1 MTEIQ
6 VAHAAHDDWAMAAQT
21 CADHL
26 STAGTTN
33 GKSTALGFVYAT
45 DYLADDL
52 KNILDHLKEQTG
64 IEHWVGTVGMGICA
78 DGQEYFDRP
87 GLAVMTLPA
96 SENDFHIVQT
106 INDDSDALPAGTL
119 NWIKEQTP
127 LFGIVHGDGNNPKIP
142 AVIEQFAQSS
152 GGFLVGGLTASR
164 RTGYQVALGPI
175 DGGLTG
181 GGLSGV
187 LFSHTFEVATGL
199 SQGCSPIGES
209 HIVSDCV
216 DNVIVGIDGENALEV
231 FKQDIG
237 DVLARDLNRIAGYIH
252 AAFPI
257 EGSDTGDY
265 LVRSLVGIDPEQGWL
280 AVGGEVNPGERIMFV
295 RRDPQSAEEDLTRM
309 LDKLRERLPGSPKG
323 GVFYSCIARGPNM
336 FGAEGR
342 EVEMIHDILGDFP
355 LVGFY
360 ANGEISNNRLYGYTG
375 VIALF
380 M

>member
-1 MTEIQ
+1 MTDIR
-6 VAHAAHDDWAMAAQT
+6 VAHAAHDDWSLAAQACT
-21 CADHL
+21 DLLAE
-26 STAGTTN
+26 TN
-33 GKSTALGFVYAT
+33 ITSSSLGFVYAT

-52 KNILDHLKEQTG
+52 KNILSHLSEQTG
-64 IEHWVGTVGMGICA
+64 IDHWIGTVGMGVCA
-78 DGQEYFDRP
+78 GGQEYFDRP
-87 GLAVMTLPA
+87 GLAVMTLPVN
-96 SENDFHIVQT
+96 EDDFHIVQT
-106 INDDSDALPAGTL
+106 INDDEQGLPADVEQ
-119 NWIKEQTP
+119 WIQSTP
-127 LFGIVHGDGNNPKIP
+127 PLLGIVHGDGNNPKIP
-142 AVIEQFAQSS
+142 QIINMLAKSS

-164 RTGYQVALGPI
+164 RTGYQIAMTPS
-175 DGGLTG
+175 DNGLTG
-181 GGLSGV
+181 GGLSGA
-187 LFSHTFEVATGL
+187 LFSPAVEVATGL
-199 SQGCSPIGES
+199 SQGCSPIGDS

-231 FKQDIG
+231 FKKDIG

-265 LVRSLVGIDPEQGWL
+265 LVRSLVGIDPAQGWL
-280 AVGGEVNPGERIMFV
+280 AVGGEINPGDRIMFV

-309 LDKLRERLPGSPKG
+309 LDKLRERLPGPPKG

-342 EVEMIHDILGDFP
+342 EVAMIHDILGDFP